1 MRTALAERRPVEFAE
16 ARAKSS
22 SRAEMARLL
31 GVALNTIDAGI
42 TRYGLEKFGV
52 FRTYDDDIKARV
64 ITAALSGKS
73 YDAIAS
79 EFGLTRGKVAG
90 IMHRAGVKV
99 VRFANPKPKR
109 EKVIRN
115 LGTRITTSIELSAEP
130 FVARV
135 APVEPLNV
143 TLLDLEWHQCREP
156 YGDDPATMTFCGH
169 TAEPGKPYCLAHCQI
184 NYRAPDARNR
194 NARPR

>member
-1 MRTALAERRPVEFAE
+1 MRTALADRRPLEFAQ
-16 ARAKSS
+16 ARAQST

-31 GVALNTIDAGI
+31 GLSLNAVDSGI

-73 YDAIAS
+73 YDAIAN

-99 VRFANPKPKR
+99 FRPAKPKPVR
-109 EKVIRN
+109 EKVVRN
-115 LGTRITTSIELSAEP
+115 FGTRMTTTLELPAVPFEP
-130 FVARV
+130 RAADVV
-135 APVEPLNV
+135 PLNV
-143 TLLDLEWHQCREP
+143 SLLDLEWHQCREP
-156 YGDDPATMTFCGH
+156 YGDGPFTFCGH
-169 TAEPGKPYCLAHCQI
+169 TAIPGKSFCTHHAAI
-184 NYRAPDARNR
+184 NYLPAPVRNRAP
-194 NARPR
+194 RPR